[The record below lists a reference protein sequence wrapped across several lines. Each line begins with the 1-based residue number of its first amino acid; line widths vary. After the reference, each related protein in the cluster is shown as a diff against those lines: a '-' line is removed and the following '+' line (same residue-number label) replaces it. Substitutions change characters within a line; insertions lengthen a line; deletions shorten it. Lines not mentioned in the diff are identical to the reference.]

1 MATEKFWTRRFA
13 ISFFVALPIFLLGGL
28 YFLMISG
35 LTERSNPIGGLFA
48 WIGLLL
54 AFSPV
59 GALLARFF
67 WLLKKR

>member
-13 ISFFVALPIFLLGGL
+13 ISFSVALPIFLLGGL

-67 WLLKKR
+67 WLRKKR